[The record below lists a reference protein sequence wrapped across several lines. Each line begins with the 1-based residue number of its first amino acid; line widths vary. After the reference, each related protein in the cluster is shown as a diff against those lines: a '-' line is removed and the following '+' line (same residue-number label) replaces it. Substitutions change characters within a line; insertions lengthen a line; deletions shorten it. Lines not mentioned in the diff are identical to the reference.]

1 MNTLFVSRRRHH
13 GTWLLICL
21 LLIAPVLALSESH
34 PAAALE
40 LQRPMPADQ
49 TDPRQMKFPP
59 VALNPPEPE
68 RIVLE
73 NGMVVYLLEDHELP
87 LVTVSAT
94 IRTGGWMDP
103 SDKIGLAALTGH
115 TMRTG
120 GTQRTA
126 AADLDQELERLA
138 MVMSISIGV
147 ESGVAMLDVLKKDLD
162 RGLALFADVLRRPA
176 FDPARVELAKLQ
188 ARESIRRRN
197 DQPQS
202 VASREFAKLLYGP
215 SHPFA
220 RETSMESI
228 ARVTREDLIGFHAA
242 TFHPNGILLGITGDF
257 DKTTVLSKL
266 RELFGDWTPGQATR
280 MAAPPIEPADSREV
294 RFVGKP
300 ISQTHLRAG
309 HLSLKETDPDY
320 PALVLVNDILGGGSF
335 RSRLFQDVRTKQG
348 LAYSI
353 SSVLRG
359 GIYERGVWGMRTE
372 TKTASTQQVI
382 ATLVANLERLRE
394 QPVTDSEL
402 EESKEAFVN
411 SFIFSF
417 ASPASIVSRRL
428 QLEYDG
434 LPKDFLQQLR
444 DKVLKLT
451 KEDLLRV
458 AREQLHPERLK
469 ILAVGPSDTAR
480 VLTGFGEVKEIR
492 LEPEG

>member
-1 MNTLFVSRRRHH
+1 
-13 GTWLLICL
+13 
-21 LLIAPVLALSESH
+21 
-34 PAAALE
+34 
-40 LQRPMPADQ
+40 
-49 TDPRQMKFPP
+49 MKFPP
-59 VALNPPEPE
+59 VEFNPPEPE
-68 RIVLE
+68 RLVLD

-103 SDKIGLAALTGH
+103 SDKVGLAALTGLA
-115 TMRTG
+115 MRTG
-120 GTQRTA
+120 GTQRKPA
-126 AADLDQELERLA
+126 PDLDQELERLA
-138 MVMSISIGV
+138 MMMSVSIGV

-162 RGLALFADVLRRPA
+162 RGLTLFADVLRRPA

-215 SHPFA
+215 LHPFA

-228 ARVTREDLIGFHAA
+228 ARITREDLITFHAA
-242 TFHPNGILLGITGDF
+242 TFHPNGMLLGITGDF
-257 DKTTVLSKL
+257 DKAAVLAKL
-266 RELFGDWTPGQATR
+266 RELFGDWAPGQATR
-280 MAAPPIEPADSREV
+280 MVVPELESQDARQV

-335 RSRLFQDVRTKQG
+335 RSRLFQDVRTRQG

-372 TKTASTQQVI
+372 TKTTSTQQVI
-382 ATLVANLERLRE
+382 ASLVANLERLRD
-394 QPVTDSEL
+394 QPVSDAEL

-417 ASPASIVSRRL
+417 TSPASIVNRRL

-444 DKVLKLT
+444 DKVMKLT

-458 AREQLHPERLK
+458 ARAQLHPDHLK
-469 ILAVGPSDTAR
+469 ILAVGPPDTAR
-480 VLTGFGEVKEIR
+480 VLTGFGEVKEIK